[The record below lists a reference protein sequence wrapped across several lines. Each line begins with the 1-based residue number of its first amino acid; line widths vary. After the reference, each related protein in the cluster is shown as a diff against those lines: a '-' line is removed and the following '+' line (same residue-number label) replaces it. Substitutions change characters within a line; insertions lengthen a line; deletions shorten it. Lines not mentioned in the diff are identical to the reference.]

1 MYNINFGGHNFK
13 SNSLFKQ
20 GRWPNMNF
28 CYYYLHYLI
37 SKGTQIKEVRRIKKK
52 RDDLSPY
59 NIQLDITTGGSNL
72 KPIWNWYVVF
82 EL

>member
-1 MYNINFGGHNFK
+1 MATI
-13 SNSLFKQ
+13 SNPTHYSNRDHSFSI
-20 GRWPNMNF
+20 RWPNMDF